1 MKTPAEGAR
10 RLEWAVAGLL
20 SLSVL
25 GWAFGDPAARVAS
38 VAGVRNNGAVTS
50 QFCTKNGQIT
60 VVHSGWNDANG
71 SYAIGG
77 TLLTGQ
83 TTYRLANGN
92 ASIQAGCYQHTMFNT
107 SVVGNAWAKS
117 TVWYDQ

>member
-1 MKTPAEGAR
+1 MTFLPVATR
-10 RLEWAVAGLL
+10 RLGRLAGGLL
-20 SLSVL
+20 SLLIVGWTL
-25 GWAFGDPAARVAS
+25 GRDSTRVAS

-50 QFCTKNGQIT
+50 QFCTSNGQIT

-83 TTYRLANGN
+83 STYHLGNGN

-107 SVVGNAWAKS
+107 SVMGNAWAKS
-117 TVWYDQ
+117 TVWYDK